1 VALLKPFLNSTL
13 LFSSI
18 SPDFK
23 SHLWDEIINCVNY
36 VGIDHNT
43 ILSMPTYIRKIYI
56 AKHNEKIN
64 EQNEKIKQK
73 NRKNKK

>member
-1 VALLKPFLNSTL
+1 
-13 LFSSI
+13 
-18 SPDFK
+18 
-23 SHLWDEIINCVNY
+23 
-36 VGIDHNT
+36 
-43 ILSMPTYIRKIYI
+43 MPTYIRKIYI